1 MPHEKKMMR
10 LDKSQRLILKHA
22 DAGQRLDMILPHIIK
37 KFEKISDPE
46 ATKLVVL
53 LQQQCSQ
60 ATAEVSGAWLKKLRQ
75 VQIHRSLE
83 RMNASALLD
92 LLSGY
97 VQEDIFHALHKLRQ
111 NHFISPCQETF
122 DSFFDGRITVFSL

>member
-1 MPHEKKMMR
+1 
-10 LDKSQRLILKHA
+10 
-22 DAGQRLDMILPHIIK
+22 MILPHIIK